1 MNRNKITAALTAGA
15 LAFCLSFGAT
25 ASMATGLTL
34 NAELVPLALGCLILA
49 FGCGFGATFR
59 RSGWIFLGLG
69 GLGLSVSVLFSPVR
83 ELWLSLLATAF
94 EYYDRAYSI
103 GIPEFLDVSRSLEH
117 LLPLLTL
124 AAFVSMVTSLTVVR
138 RWPAAL
144 GVFLAVLPLIT
155 CFIVTDTVPEL
166 WCLLL
171 WIFGVVVLLL
181 SHPVRQR
188 DGIQGNRLAAM
199 LALPVALALGLL
211 LLAVPQEGYEPPDQI
226 GSAEELVGWVS
237 SKLPFLGQTSGG
249 ELVLSFGGGIA
260 DQVNL
265 KNLGRRSMPN
275 TPVMEL
281 EADFSGKVYLRGVD
295 MDEYDGLSW
304 KATDDREEND
314 FRLPSAWAQRRGSLD
329 IRVLGTRG
337 YRYVPYWPKDSE
349 TFEGGQMPNEG
360 YSREYSF
367 DVTQLP
373 IGWQQMWRYDYGT
386 TTSTD
391 DIYLSLPSD
400 TAAAAQDILR
410 QAGISTG
417 WDTLTIAEEIED
429 YVKSSASYDLDPD
442 VMPKDE
448 EDLAIWFLRE
458 ADKGYCVHFAT
469 AATVLLRAA
478 GVPARYVE
486 GYTAYVT
493 SGDVTVVR
501 ANKAHAW
508 VEYYVSGIG
517 WLTIDPTPSG
527 SSTPATESTETTE
540 TAPTETEPTVT
551 EPSETEPTVTDPTDP
566 TETAPTDPS
575 GVTETDPSDPL
586 TIVLPTATAPAQTT
600 AAPTETTEDADDP
613 PQKQD
618 EPLPGWFWGIVMGI
632 GTVAA
637 LVLAVLGQWLL
648 RRRLKIRRMYQGSLN
663 AQALARYREV
673 QRLAHVRKV
682 RIPGHLKQ
690 LAEKACF
697 SRSGITAV
705 ELPRFDAFLRE
716 STAALEKE
724 NWAKKLYY
732 RLILAII

>member
-15 LAFCLSFGAT
+15 LAFCLSFGGA
-25 ASMATGLTL
+25 ASMATGLVL
-34 NAELVPLALGCLILA
+34 NVELVPLAMGCLILA
-49 FGCGFGATFR
+49 FGCGFGATLR
-59 RSGWIFLGLG
+59 WGGRIFLGSG
-69 GLGLSVSVLFSPVR
+69 GLMLLASVMFSPVR

-94 EYYDRAYSI
+94 DYYDRAYHI
-103 GIPEFLDVSRSLEH
+103 GIPAFLDVSRNLDH
-117 LLPLLTL
+117 LLPLLIL
-124 AAFVSMVTSLTVVR
+124 AALVSMVTSLTLVR

-144 GVFLAVLPLIT
+144 NIFLALLPLIT

-166 WCLLL
+166 WCLLM
-171 WIFGVVVLLL
+171 WIFGTVVVLL

-188 DGIQGNRLAAM
+188 DEAQGNRLAAM

-211 LLAVPQEGYEPPDQI
+211 LLAVPQEGYEPPERI

-237 SKLPFLGQTSGG
+237 SKLPFVGQTSGG

-265 KNLGRRSMPN
+265 KNLGRRNMPN

-304 KATDDREEND
+304 EATDDREESD
-314 FRLPSAWAQRRGSLD
+314 FHLPSTWAQRRGSLD

-337 YRYVPYWPKDSE
+337 YRYVPYWPKNTE
-349 TFEGGQMPNEG
+349 TFEGGQLPNSG

-373 IGWQQMWRYDYGT
+373 VGWQQMWRYDYGFP
-386 TTSTD
+386 TSTD
-391 DIYLSLPSD
+391 DIYRTLPTE
-400 TAAAAQDILR
+400 TAAAAKEILD

-417 WDTLTIAEEIED
+417 WDTLTIAEEIEE
-429 YVKSSASYDLDPD
+429 YVQNSASYDLDPD
-442 VMPKDE
+442 VMPRDE
-448 EDLAIWFLRE
+448 DDLAIWFLRE

-478 GVPARYVE
+478 GIPARYVE

-493 SGDVTVVR
+493 AGDVTVVR

-508 VEYYVSGIG
+508 VEYFVSGIG

-527 SSTPATESTETTE
+527 SSTPATESTGATQTL
-540 TAPTETEPTVT
+540 PTETEPTVT
-551 EPSETEPTVTDPTDP
+551 EPSQTEPTVTVP
-566 TETAPTDPS
+566 TE
-575 GVTETDPSDPL
+575 
-586 TIVLPTATAPAQTT
+586 
-600 AAPTETTEDADDP
+600 PTETTPTEPSGSTETVPTEPTASDPAETEPPETTLPPTEATEDQKP
-613 PQKQD
+613 TQKQKD
-618 EPLPGWFWGIVMGI
+618 SLPDWFWGILVGI
-632 GTVAA
+632 GSMAVLVA
-637 LVLAVLGQWLL
+637 AVLGQWLL
-648 RRRLKIRRMYQGSLN
+648 RRRLKLRRMYRGSLN

-673 QRLAHVRKV
+673 RRLARLRKV
-682 RIPGHLKQ
+682 RSPGHLKQ

-697 SRSGITAV
+697 SRNGITAG
-705 ELPRFDAFLRE
+705 EITRFDDFLRE

-732 RLILAII
+732 RLILAVI